1 MAHRR
6 RGRTSRVVQYGG
18 GNVEQS
24 NRGDCGADWSGVEGK
39 YKGLYSKFPALFELG
54 PKENKVEGKPVLFG
68 YHGTDKHLSSVG
80 LGHGCMMIQYVQ
92 FYKPSM

>member
-6 RGRTSRVVQYGG
+6 RGRTSRAVQYGG

-54 PKENKVEGKPVLFG
+54 PKENKVE
-68 YHGTDKHLSSVG
+68 VG
-80 LGHGCMMIQYVQ
+80 LKVNQ
-92 FYKPSM
+92 FCLVISERTNTCPP